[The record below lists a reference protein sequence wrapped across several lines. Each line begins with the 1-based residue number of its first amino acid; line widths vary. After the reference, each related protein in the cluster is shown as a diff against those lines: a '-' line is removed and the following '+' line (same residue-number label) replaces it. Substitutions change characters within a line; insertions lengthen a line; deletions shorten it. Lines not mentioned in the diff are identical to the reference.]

1 MLGLSILVKPPKK
14 QIIFNNAMNIYF
26 VEKYKN
32 LDLWYTNNDYSVFR
46 KDYFKDTN
54 YSKLPYINDKNNNVT
69 IHDTNL
75 FF

>member
-1 MLGLSILVKPPKK
+1 MEILKVFCVNFSFMLGLSILVKPPKK

-46 KDYFKDTN
+46 KDFRVELE
-54 YSKLPYINDKNNNVT
+54 KLK
-69 IHDTNL
+69 
-75 FF
+75 